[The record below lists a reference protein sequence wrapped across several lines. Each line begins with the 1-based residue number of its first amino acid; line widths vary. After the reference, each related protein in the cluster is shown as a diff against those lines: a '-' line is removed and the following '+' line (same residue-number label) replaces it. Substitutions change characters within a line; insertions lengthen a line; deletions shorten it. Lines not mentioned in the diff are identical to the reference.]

1 MDKKFKCE
9 KCNKVLMPDELQFN
23 NLDIKSI
30 NQDDE
35 TPIGIGSNYIHKGDC
50 GGEVEEIM

>member
-1 MDKKFKCE
+1 MDKKFKCA
-9 KCNKVLMPDELQFN
+9 KCNKVLTPDELQPN

-35 TPIGIGSNYIHKGDC
+35 TSIGIGPNYIHKGDC